1 MTEIEKLQAE
11 IAFYKRREADICAA
25 VGGVADGGQYRADII
40 AAIVNLRNRE
50 RDAVLRFLRAERDKF
65 AVSSADES
73 LAEDGRVRCA
83 IRAATLTTEIAYI
96 QRGDHLNGE
105 TT

>member
-50 RDAVLRFLRAERDKF
+50 RDAVLRFLRAEHDKF
-65 AVSSADES
+65 E
-73 LAEDGRVRCA
+73 
-83 IRAATLTTEIAYI
+83 RAAKDRMLSEDSRDRCNTRAALLETEIAYI
-96 QRGDHLNGE
+96 ERGDHLTG
-105 TT
+105 